1 MTQTQDMQR
10 LHPQLDVKPSSISTP
25 NAWALKV
32 FDSSGKLPFSIVF
45 GLCRRSSQDADHR
58 PLHIDTADSILDV
71 PFAISNKLLTLLV
84 YDAEK
89 RTDIE
94 VDVGQLGQTDSQ
106 EQSYL
111 ILPSPIGRTENW
123 KKCISIYQYNI
134 DHKSQLA
141 SLLKPGR
148 KYTIRHRAGQD
159 LGSGWYTESPEELRK
174 PASTSSDN
182 QKLVISRADGRA
194 SFQVVPCLPWPPK
207 IQTRMQWCR
216 SRGDMITF
224 DEKDGAMR
232 LEITVSNAGAEAI
245 NVQTRGR
252 QRFLI
257 PWGPMEPEEDYP
269 ALDPRPRIIDLKSPA
284 PRATIQVIDMTT
296 NTIVRGATKPGVC
309 GLYEK
314 HDPRPKLELL
324 ETLEPGKPLVRQV
337 NIGSVVSDLP
347 DGKYALRM
355 EPRGMW
361 WCAGRCEDFAAEG
374 EDRVPQHLFKTM
386 IPPLML
392 ECEHVVQVQVENGVV
407 GWYPS

>member
-1 MTQTQDMQR
+1 MSDIKIYAVIHSKYQ
-10 LHPQLDVKPSSISTP
+10 
-25 NAWALKV
+25 V

-45 GLCRRSSQDADHR
+45 GLCRRSSEDADPR
-58 PLHIDTADSILDV
+58 PLHINTANSILDV
-71 PFAISNKLLTLLV
+71 PYALSNKLLALLV
-84 YDAEK
+84 YDADK
-89 RTDIE
+89 GTDIE
-94 VDVGQLGQTDSQ
+94 VDGGQLGQPDSH
-106 EQSYL
+106 EESYL
-111 ILPSPIGRTENW
+111 TLPSPVGRTVNW
-123 KKCISIYQYNI
+123 KRCISIYQCRR
-134 DHKSQLA
+134 DPKSQLA
-141 SLLKPGR
+141 SLLKPGK
-148 KYTIRHRAGQD
+148 KYTIRHRAGQY
-159 LGSGWYTESPEELRK
+159 LGNGWYTENPEELRQ
-174 PASTSSDN
+174 PPLTLSDK
-182 QKLVISRADGRA
+182 QKLVVSKADGRA
-194 SFQVVPCLPWPPK
+194 SFNVVPCLSWPPK
-207 IQTRMQWCR
+207 IQARMQWCR
-216 SRGDMITF
+216 SRGDIITF

-232 LEITVSNAGAEAI
+232 LEITVLNAGAEAI
-245 NVQTRGR
+245 TFQTRGR

-269 ALDPRPRIIDLKSPA
+269 ALDPRPRIIDLQSPA

-314 HDPRPKLELL
+314 HNPRPKLELL

-337 NIGSVVSDLP
+337 DIGSVISDLP

-392 ECEHVVQVQVENGVV
+392 ECEDVVQVQVENGVA